1 METWVMTRN
10 GSIWILTAVL
20 GLAGLAAPARAQS
33 VSEARIR
40 ELIKQA
46 ADPNSRLQIP
56 ATATPGT
63 SQDNRPV
70 IAITLDDAVKFA
82 LERNLDIAVQRL
94 NPEINDIA
102 YASIKS
108 VYHPNLTSLVSTQ
121 STTNASTSTVSGGA
135 AGAPVVVGQTQYNGG
150 VAQSIPWGGGNF
162 NVQLNNARNT
172 TTSLNTLFNPT

>member
-1 METWVMTRN
+1 MEKLGMTRK
-10 GSIWILTAVL
+10 GSIWMLTSVLAVS
-20 GLAGLAAPARAQS
+20 GLAAPARAQ

-46 ADPNSRLQIP
+46 ADPNSRLQAP
-56 ATATPGT
+56 AQVPSGPP
-63 SQDNRPV
+63 DGRPV
-70 IAITLDDAVKFA
+70 VHLSLEEAVKFA

-108 VYHPNLTSLVSTQ
+108 VYHPNLTSLIATQ

-135 AGAPVVVGQTQYNGG
+135 AGAPVVVGQTQY
-150 VAQSIPWGGGNF
+150 
-162 NVQLNNARNT
+162 
-172 TTSLNTLFNPT
+172 